1 MNLDLL
7 QQMDNLTSRSTQKKS
22 SCKKMHSIF
31 YPLESLRDLRF
42 LQIET
47 VRKASDVNICI
58 IQQKDSRSARCRAT
72 SLATA
77 LPASLIRT
85 LVILKTFD
93 SLERNASFFGLSVM
107 TVPLR
112 I

>member
-1 MNLDLL
+1 
-7 QQMDNLTSRSTQKKS
+7 
-22 SCKKMHSIF
+22 MHSLF

-42 LQIET
+42 PEIET
-47 VRKASDVNICI
+47 VRKASDINICI

-72 SLATA
+72 SLAPA

-93 SLERNASFFGLSVM
+93 SLEGNASFFGLSVM
-107 TVPLR
+107 TVSLR